1 MAQRR
6 GAAHLDAFFAAADTN
21 KDGKLTK
28 DEVAN
33 FVWKHF
39 AKPDAQSVTKDELK
53 AFAKQRIATM
63 RAEGA
68 AGHRHK
74 PHSPAKTKAGKSKK
88 EEAKPGDAKPAAGAA
103 EPKKAEVKPV
113 AGSPSA
119 TAQTSLQTSPS
130 KPTAPATPAAP
141 VKPATPAAPQAA
153 QNAPVSPPVK
163 KPAGVSKVDAGP
175 PLGPAQKNPGSKIG
189 TSTTSRDVEA
199 ALFAARR

>member
-6 GAAHLDAFFAAADTN
+6 AGAHLDAFFAAADAN

-33 FVWKHF
+33 FFWKRF

-53 AFAKQRIATM
+53 AFAKQRMATM
-63 RAEGA
+63 RAEGV
-68 AGHRHK
+68 AGRRHK
-74 PHSPAKTKAGKSKK
+74 PHTPAKTKAGKK
-88 EEAKPGDAKPAAGAA
+88 EEAKPKDAKPAAGAA

-113 AGSPSA
+113 AGTPSA
-119 TAQTSLQTSPS
+119 TAQTSPQTSPV
-130 KPTAPATPAAP
+130 KPIAPATPAAP
-141 VKPATPAAPQAA
+141 VKPAIPAAPQAA
-153 QNAPVSPPVK
+153 QNAPISPPVK

-175 PLGPAQKNPGSKIG
+175 PLGPVTKNPGSKIG
-189 TSTTSRDVEA
+189 TSTTSRDVKA

>member
-1 MAQRR
+1 
-6 GAAHLDAFFAAADTN
+6 
-21 KDGKLTK
+21 LTK

-39 AKPDAQSVTKDELK
+39 AKPDAQSVTKDEVK
-53 AFAKQRIATM
+53 AFAKQRMATM

-74 PHSPAKTKAGKSKK
+74 PHTKAKAGKK
-88 EEAKPGDAKPAAGAA
+88 EEAKPKDAKPAAGAA

-113 AGSPSA
+113 AGTPSA
-119 TAQTSLQTSPS
+119 TAQTSPQTSPV
-130 KPTAPATPAAP
+130 KPIAPATPAAP

-163 KPAGVSKVDAGP
+163 KPAGVSKVDAGT
-175 PLGPAQKNPGSKIG
+175 PLGPVIKNPGSKIG
-189 TSTTSRDVEA
+189 TSTTSRDVKA

>member
-6 GAAHLDAFFAAADTN
+6 AGAHLDAFFAAADTN

-33 FVWKHF
+33 FVWKHV

-53 AFAKQRIATM
+53 AFAKQRMATM

-74 PHSPAKTKAGKSKK
+74 HTSAKTKAGKSKK
-88 EEAKPGDAKPAAGAA
+88 EEAKPKEAKPAAGAA
-103 EPKKAEVKPV
+103 EPKKADVKPV
-113 AGSPSA
+113 ATAPVA
-119 TAQTSLQTSPS
+119 TTQTSPPV
-130 KPTAPATPAAP
+130 KPVTPTKPAAP
-141 VKPATPAAPQAA
+141 VKPVTPAAPQAA
-153 QNAPVSPPVK
+153 QNGPVSPPVK

-175 PLGPAQKNPGSKIG
+175 PLGSATKNPGSKIG